1 MDKIK
6 KIMMSPLVGSAMA
19 GLAGGLLLMEKLDMY
34 GGIAIGIAI
43 MMFMKAAIMMFMK
56 AARSK

>member
-6 KIMMSPLVGSAMA
+6 KVMTSPLVGSAMA

-34 GGIAIGIAI
+34 GGIAIGVAI
-43 MMFMKAAIMMFMK
+43 MMFMKAAK
-56 AARSK
+56 GK

>member
-6 KIMMSPLVGSAMA
+6 KVMTSPLVGSAMA
-19 GLAGGLLLMEKLDMY
+19 GLAGVLLLMEKLDMY

-43 MMFMKAAIMMFMK
+43 MMFMKAARGK
-56 AARSK
+56 

>member
-6 KIMMSPLVGSAMA
+6 KVMMSPLVGSVLA
-19 GLAGGLLLMEKLDMY
+19 GVTGGLLLMEKLDMY

-43 MMFMKAAIMMFMK
+43 MMFMKAAK
-56 AARSK
+56 SK

>member
-19 GLAGGLLLMEKLDMY
+19 GVSGGLLLMEGLDMY
-34 GGIAIGIAI
+34 GGIAIG
-43 MMFMKAAIMMFMK
+43 AAVMMFMK
-56 AARSK
+56 AARGK